1 MWSLTR
7 RKILIQ
13 YDTNA
18 KIGAL
23 LGTTKVQREELPVA
37 VSCVR
42 VAHVFQRISF
52 LSFVVVVLFFVEAD
66 NMHDHVSIYFALI
79 YRRREPVLVIKRV
92 KSQAMFPPSWKFE
105 KPNSITPH
113 FFSCFSRGHR
123 FRGGLR
129 FHVFFFEEGLRFRG
143 GSSFSR
149 GVSVFGVFV
158 FEDGL
163 RFRGLRFRGLR
174 FRGGLYFRGL
184 DYEMFGLI
192 IFGR

>member
-1 MWSLTR
+1 M
-7 RKILIQ
+7 IQ

-113 FFSCFSRGHR
+113 FFFLFFEGSSFS
-123 FRGGLR
+123 GGV
-129 FHVFFFEEGLRFRG
+129 FVFKIFFFEGGLRFRG
-143 GSSFSR
+143 GSSFSGSSFSRSSFSR
-149 GVSVFGVFV
+149 GSLFSRSS
-158 FEDGL
+158 L
-163 RFRGLRFRGLR
+163 RNVRTYNFRRINFRQKKLGRSLAHLQRFLP
-174 FRGGLYFRGL
+174 
-184 DYEMFGLI
+184 
-192 IFGR
+192 